1 MLLRKKLSFVGKI
14 QINNNVCFFIADDY
28 RVYFDVFIRNTK
40 KKVDELIKDLQ
51 DYTTQIE
58 KEINRLIREINNNN
72 QLVVNK
78 TNELNDQFQ

>member
-1 MLLRKKLSFVGKI
+1 MTTESLGVFSLFITLVLLF
-14 QINNNVCFFIADDY
+14 
-28 RVYFDVFIRNTK
+28 VFIVFVRNTK

-72 QLVVNK
+72 QLVVRK
-78 TNELNDQFQ
+78 TNELNEQFQ

>member
-1 MLLRKKLSFVGKI
+1 MTTESLGVFALFISLVLLFV
-14 QINNNVCFFIADDY
+14 FI
-28 RVYFDVFIRNTK
+28 VFIRNTK

-72 QLVVNK
+72 QLVVRK
-78 TNELNDQFQ
+78 TNELNEQFQ

>member
-1 MLLRKKLSFVGKI
+1 MTTESLGVFSLFITLVLLFV
-14 QINNNVCFFIADDY
+14 FI
-28 RVYFDVFIRNTK
+28 VFIRNTK

-58 KEINRLIREINNNN
+58 KEIERLIREINNNN

>member
-1 MLLRKKLSFVGKI
+1 MTTEYLGVFALFISLVLLFV
-14 QINNNVCFFIADDY
+14 FI
-28 RVYFDVFIRNTK
+28 VFIRNTK

>member
-1 MLLRKKLSFVGKI
+1 MTTESLGVFSLFITLVLLFV
-14 QINNNVCFFIADDY
+14 FI
-28 RVYFDVFIRNTK
+28 VFIRNTK

-58 KEINRLIREINNNN
+58 KKINKLIREINNNN

>member
-1 MLLRKKLSFVGKI
+1 MTTEYLGVFALFISLVLLFV
-14 QINNNVCFFIADDY
+14 FI
-28 RVYFDVFIRNTK
+28 VFIRNTK

-72 QLVVNK
+72 QLVVRK
-78 TNELNDQFQ
+78 TNELNEQFQ

>member
-1 MLLRKKLSFVGKI
+1 MTTESLGVFSLFITLVLLF
-14 QINNNVCFFIADDY
+14 
-28 RVYFDVFIRNTK
+28 VFIVFVRNTK

-72 QLVVNK
+72 QLVVRK

>member
-1 MLLRKKLSFVGKI
+1 MTTESLGVFALFITLVLLFV
-14 QINNNVCFFIADDY
+14 FII
-28 RVYFDVFIRNTK
+28 FIRNTK

-72 QLVVNK
+72 QLVVRK
-78 TNELNDQFQ
+78 TNELNEQFQ

>member
-1 MLLRKKLSFVGKI
+1 MTTESLGVFALFITLVLLF
-14 QINNNVCFFIADDY
+14 
-28 RVYFDVFIRNTK
+28 VFIVFVRNTK

-72 QLVVNK
+72 QLVVRK
-78 TNELNDQFQ
+78 TNELNEQFQ

>member
-1 MLLRKKLSFVGKI
+1 MTTESLGVFALFISLVLL
-14 QINNNVCFFIADDY
+14 FI
-28 RVYFDVFIRNTK
+28 FIVFIRNTK

-72 QLVVNK
+72 QLVVRK
-78 TNELNDQFQ
+78 TNELNEQFQ